1 MAKTHKA
8 FKGFT
13 LAPIKLEYWDGSSW
27 RSLASETY
35 VDSKTW
41 DINTATTGSLQIPRL
56 AGYPNNALMFLNGGG
71 AWVNPLTIITNDLNN
86 LASGFTVK
94 NTNPAAV
101 SAGLTV
107 DSYQTGTAVQFGFN
121 NSTNEAYVWVSGSG
135 NLKFGTNSTAR
146 MTLLNNGTLD
156 MMNNGIINCANFD
169 INNNT
174 TGQLNLSRLQGYP
187 NNANLLLKGNG
198 TWDYVAKNGSYYLI
212 PGTGAFTDHVLLVNS
227 VGKFGAGKYNA
238 VCYGESGQAA
248 AEFFYNSVLKSYI
261 NSSGTLTI
269 SSDRKLK
276 DSLRKKDIWGKD
288 YLQRILD
295 LDIYSYTWKHKKSKS
310 HDPHH
315 VQVGLLYEDVAK
327 LFNGNAL
334 SHPKAREGFACE
346 DKHCP
351 SCTSTINGIKPVEI
365 MYYLILAFQSFY
377 HKEYL
382 PLKQAVEKQNT
393 FGQEI
398 LSNPETER

>member
-1 MAKTHKA
+1 V
-8 FKGFT
+8 
-13 LAPIKLEYWDGSSW
+13 DG
-27 RSLASETY
+27 
-35 VDSKTW
+35 KIW
-41 DINTATTGSLQIPRL
+41 DINSATTGNLQIPRL
-56 AGYPNNALMFLNGGG
+56 TGYPNNALMFLNGGG
-71 AWVNPLTIITNDLNN
+71 NWVNPLTITTSDLNN
-86 LASGFTVK
+86 LSSGFTVK

-107 DSYQTGTAVQFGFN
+107 DSYQANTAVQFGFN

-156 MMNNGIINCANFD
+156 MMNNGIINCGNFD

-187 NNANLLLKGNG
+187 NNANFFLKGNG
-198 TWDYVAKNGSYYLI
+198 IWDYLAKNGSYYLI
-212 PGTGAFTDHVLLVNS
+212 PGTGAFSDHVLLVNS

-248 AEFFYNSVLKSYI
+248 AEFFYSSVLKSYI

-269 SSDRKLK
+269 SSGKKLK
-276 DSLRKKDIWGKD
+276 DSLRKKDIWEKD

-295 LDIYSYTWKHKKSKS
+295 LDVYSYTWKHKKSKS

-346 DKHCP
+346 DKNCP
-351 SCTSTINGIKPVEI
+351 QCRSTINGIKPVEI

-382 PLKQAVEKQNT
+382 PLKNALHQKTEAA
-393 FGQEI
+393 
-398 LSNPETER
+398 LS